1 MSGSESPA
9 TFGRHNDFVGGDASK
24 GRIPGADKATTGH
37 HFVSIDPNGGQ
48 QRAQEHLPHSTGRDA
63 PPAGGV
69 APGTR
74 EAPPRSKSLCSSD
87 ASANPLESD
96 ILNSRASSGREPSPV
111 RRIHNDN
118 QPLPPAPDSRTVI
131 DKDPYATPTSAADT
145 LTGATSQDVHNGLGH
160 PGSGMSSAEMHH
172 DGSSHRK
179 RQMRGTEQF
188 GSGEI
193 PREIGSEAEQP
204 GELYKS
210 GTVMGTQERRMR

>member
-1 MSGSESPA
+1 MSGSDSPI
-9 TFGRHNDFVGGDASK
+9 TFGRHNDFVGSDASK

-37 HFVSIDPNGGQ
+37 HFVAVDVPRDQ
-48 QRAQEHLPHSTGRDA
+48 QRPKEHLPPSTGRDA
-63 PPAGGV
+63 PPSGV
-69 APGTR
+69 EPSTR
-74 EAPPRSKSLCSSD
+74 TSHTKG
-87 ASANPLESD
+87 LESD
-96 ILNSRASSGREPSPV
+96 ILNARASAGREPSPV
-111 RRIHNDN
+111 RRINGEP
-118 QPLPPAPDSRTVI
+118 QPLSPAPDSRTVI
-131 DKDPYATPTSAADT
+131 DKDPYATPTAVGDT
-145 LTGATSQDVHNGLGH
+145 LTGATSKDVHNHIGH